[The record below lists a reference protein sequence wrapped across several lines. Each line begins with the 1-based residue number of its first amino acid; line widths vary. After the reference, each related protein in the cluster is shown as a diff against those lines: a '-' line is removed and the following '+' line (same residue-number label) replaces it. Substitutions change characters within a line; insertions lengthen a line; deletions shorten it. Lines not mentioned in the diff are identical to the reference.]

1 MSPNAFRSVVDID
14 LLGSYHVLRAAHPL
28 LRTPGA
34 VVINARPHRHPLTI
48 EWGGDGIRVNSVVP
62 VPIEGTEGMARLAP
76 TEQARETVRATVPA
90 ARWGTREV
98 ADLNSGGKELAQCTQ
113 ACPSHLPRG

>member
-1 MSPNAFRSVVDID
+1 MSPNAFRSVVDIY

-28 LRTPGA
+28 LRAPGA

-48 EWGGDGIRVNSVVP
+48 EWGDDGIRVNSVVP

-98 ADLNSGGKELAQCTQ
+98 AELSSGGKELAQCTQ